1 MGLERP
7 IPDEKEWSLA
17 SEIFSLPGALLRGQ
31 RDGRRCEKA
40 PGRKEGKP

>member
-17 SEIFSLPGALLRGQ
+17 SEIFSLPGPITGPKGWPQVRKGTGQ
-31 RDGRRCEKA
+31 EK
-40 PGRKEGKP
+40 EDDT